1 MISKIF
7 NFFKG
12 IKRSY
17 YTFRVKKTAKSVG
30 RDLTVNNYSYVSP
43 GTVLGDNVNFN
54 GMKIQGSAQVII
66 GDNFHSGI
74 ECMMITD
81 SHNFVLETIS
91 TLE

>member
-17 YTFRVKKTAKSVG
+17 YTFRVKRTAKSVG

-54 GMKIQGSAQVII
+54 GMKIQGRRILSLKTMYGLEI
-66 GDNFHSGI
+66 
-74 ECMMITD
+74 
-81 SHNFVLETIS
+81 VL
-91 TLE
+91 